1 MEIAFLG
8 VRAGNV
14 KQVIAETNG
23 LQKAVDLLDLL
34 ERDVVHSQRMC

>member
-8 VRAGNV
+8 VRAGNM

-23 LQKAVDLLDLL
+23 LQKAVDLL
-34 ERDVVHSQRMC
+34 EQAFRA